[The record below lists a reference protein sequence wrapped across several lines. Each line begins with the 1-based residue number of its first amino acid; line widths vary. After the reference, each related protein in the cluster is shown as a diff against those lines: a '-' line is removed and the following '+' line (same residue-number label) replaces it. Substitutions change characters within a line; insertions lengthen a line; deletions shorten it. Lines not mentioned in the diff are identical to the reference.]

1 MRAID
6 PDQAHSLA
14 STVPKLF
21 LETDLSFH
29 GRLFI
34 EPRSLNSE
42 WDASVMKRQSLPL
55 LLLAV
60 CLTGL
65 SISSETAL
73 AQEAGNQ
80 PETSAPSKEWYY
92 GPTTAEKAPTKTLG
106 RQKAELRAKQR
117 LSRMETMR
125 WYGFSP
131 SRPTATGIPFTSA
144 WHTSWHTSRRPVLI
158 VSPYYYR
165 TY

>member
-21 LETDLSFH
+21 LETDDFH

-42 WDASVMKRQSLPL
+42 WDASVMKQQSLPL
-55 LLLAV
+55 LLLAG
-60 CLTGL
+60 CLVGL

-92 GPTTAEKAPTKTLG
+92 GPTTTEKAPTKTLG
-106 RQKAELRAKQR
+106 RQKAELRARQR

-144 WHTSWHTSRRPVLI
+144 WHTSRRPVLI
-158 VSPYYYR
+158 VSPYRSPYYPAYR
-165 TY
+165 